1 MKIQQIRNATIK
13 IEYAGKVM
21 LIDPM
26 LGEKGCMPPFPFSH
40 HQELRNPIHDLPMTV
55 DELLRDVDCVLLTH
69 LHTDHIDDA
78 AYEQLPK
85 EMLIVVQ
92 DELDREVVVSSHHGH
107 WWMLPKAG
115 HTCGYVF
122 QHPAEPTTYLAGDTI
137 WYSGVRRNLDRWQPD
152 VVIVNAGG
160 NKFHVG
166 GHVIMHIPDVLKTMD
181 YAPKATFV
189 ATHLEGV
196 NHNHV
201 TRAALLQAAR
211 EHGVAGR
218 VHIPEDGESVNVSK

>member
-1 MKIQQIRNATIK
+1 MHSLKAEDPQAEFRFFGGDMMAAEGGTMVKHYRELAYMGFVPVLLHLPTI
-13 IEYAGKVM
+13 
-21 LIDPM
+21 
-26 LGEKGCMPPFPFSH
+26 
-40 HQELRNPIHDLPMTV
+40 LRNMRRCKQD
-55 DELLRDVDCVLLTH
+55 
-69 LHTDHIDDA
+69 
-78 AYEQLPK
+78 
-85 EMLIVVQ
+85 IV
-92 DELDREVVVSSHHGH
+92 
-107 WWMLPKAG
+107 
-115 HTCGYVF
+115 
-122 QHPAEPTTYLAGDTI
+122 
-137 WYSGVRRNLDRWQPD
+137 NWQPD